1 MLVVTI
7 ELIDRNKFKN
17 EAMKR
22 VYSDYDIQVYRLFK
36 KYKRQQMRQIN
47 VEYAKTIRIELF
59 TLETYTYCGNI
70 EQNVVR
76 EIGLID

>member
-1 MLVVTI
+1 
-7 ELIDRNKFKN
+7 
-17 EAMKR
+17 MKR

-36 KYKRQQMRQIN
+36 KYKRQQMSQIN

-70 EQNVVR
+70 IQYNVVR
-76 EIGLID
+76 EIELID